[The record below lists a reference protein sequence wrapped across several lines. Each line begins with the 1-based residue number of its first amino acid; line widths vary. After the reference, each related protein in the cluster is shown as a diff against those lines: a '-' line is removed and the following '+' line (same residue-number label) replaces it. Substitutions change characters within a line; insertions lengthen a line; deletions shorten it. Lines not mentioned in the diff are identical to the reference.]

1 MGYVIGKDRR
11 QAVAFPSYLE
21 DYVGEENP
29 VRFVDAF
36 VEALDLAELG
46 FDRAEP
52 KDMGR
57 PAYHP
62 GLLLRLYMYGYLN
75 SIRSS
80 RKLEREAKRNVELMW
95 LMEMLTPDH
104 KTIADFRR
112 DNLEPIKMSCRQFTM
127 LCKRMGLFGGSLVAV
142 DGSKFKAD
150 NSRERNFT
158 KQKLEKLIRLTDHRI
173 DEYLTKL
180 DEADQEEAE
189 TESANPTVQ
198 ELKEQIEALKKRKQ
212 KHKQRQEQLEK
223 SGETQISETD
233 SDARLMKVKD
243 GMDVCY
249 NVQIAVDSKHKLIV
263 EQEVTNAG
271 ADHNQ
276 LAKMAIRAKETLG
289 MDKLEAVVD
298 KGYYDSGEIKKCE
311 ENGIAVYVERR
322 TAGKQHGVFS
332 SEQFTYISDKDLY
345 LCPAGQQL
353 TYQGQS
359 REKGRGVKYYVA
371 SACSGCA
378 LKSQCTRG
386 AFRRIKRLVDEEVLE
401 RVATRVRAG
410 PEKLR
415 LRKALAEHPFGT
427 IKRVMGHGYFLMRG
441 KRKVGTEMSLTVMAY
456 NLKRAI
462 NIVGVKT
469 MIETLA

>member
-212 KHKQRQEQLEK
+212 QHKQRQEQLEK

>member
-62 GLLLRLYMYGYLN
+62 GLLLRLYLYGYLN

-212 KHKQRQEQLEK
+212 QHKQRQEQLEK

-289 MDKLEAVVD
+289 VDKLEAVVD

-371 SACSGCA
+371 SACSDCA

-386 AFRRIKRLVDEEVLE
+386 AFRRIKRLVDQEVLE